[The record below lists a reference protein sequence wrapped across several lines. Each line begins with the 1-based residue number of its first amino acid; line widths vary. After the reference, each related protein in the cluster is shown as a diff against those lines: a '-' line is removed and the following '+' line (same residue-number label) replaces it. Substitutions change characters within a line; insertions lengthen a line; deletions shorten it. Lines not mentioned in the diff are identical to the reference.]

1 MASEQ
6 QDGLVARHR
15 RRCGIASEESSIE
28 KGAMS
33 AVRLIGGA
41 ARGTQV
47 NLRRGEVFEHRS
59 GKRWA
64 EQKEWGVGK
73 YDEQKNETA

>member
-1 MASEQ
+1 
-6 QDGLVARHR
+6 
-15 RRCGIASEESSIE
+15 
-28 KGAMS
+28 MS